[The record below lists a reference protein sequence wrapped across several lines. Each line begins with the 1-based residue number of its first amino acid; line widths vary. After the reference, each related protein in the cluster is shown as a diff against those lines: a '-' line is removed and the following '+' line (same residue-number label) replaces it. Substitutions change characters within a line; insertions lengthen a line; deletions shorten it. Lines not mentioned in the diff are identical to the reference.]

1 MSDGTT
7 DTGRDDELLTI
18 RDAAA
23 LLRVSAVSLR
33 RWTDAGKLPCLRVG
47 GRRERRFRRHDLMAF
62 VGQPGGSAANPSSP
76 RTRPPVVLEGLR
88 IDYGSHLCS
97 LYETD
102 LGRIKLSVPFL
113 AEGLRRGDAC
123 FLIAGLEVQGEIL
136 KALENTAGEARGA
149 RGPGRLIL
157 STGAASGDEM
167 YDFLN
172 ARFVT
177 ATQTGDRGLRVVGD
191 MAWFLD
197 QGMDIDELQRF
208 EMRFDQYLAPAYP
221 VVGLCQ
227 YDARRFSGVGM
238 LTALKTHPDTFAL
251 PLPRFLAN

>member
-1 MSDGTT
+1 MT
-7 DTGRDDELLTI
+7 DSTVNTEPDQELLTI

-23 LLRVSAVSLR
+23 LLSVSAVSLR

-62 VGQPGGSAANPSSP
+62 MDQPERSAVASSP
-76 RTRPPVVLEGLR
+76 QTFPPVALEGLL

-113 AEGLRRGDAC
+113 ADGLHRGDRC
-123 FLIAGLEVQGEIL
+123 FLIAGVEVQSEIL
-136 KALENTAGEARGA
+136 TALDDVAGDVPGA
-149 RGPGRLIL
+149 LDPGRLTL

-167 YDFLN
+167 YDFLE
-172 ARFVT
+172 ARFV
-177 ATQTGDRGLRVVGD
+177 AAIQAGERGLRVVGD

-197 QGMDIDELQRF
+197 KGMDVDELRRF
-208 EMRFDQYLAPAYP
+208 ERRFDQDLAPAYP

-238 LTALKTHPDTFAL
+238 LNALKTHTDTFNL
-251 PLPRFLAN
+251 PLSRFLAS